1 MNLHDGK
8 SKVSDAALKL
18 RASWVDTQ
26 SEWNDAV
33 SRDFEENHL
42 APLEPKI
49 NTVLRAVE
57 RMQELL
63 SRVEQECR

>member
-8 SKVSDAALKL
+8 SKITDAAAKL
-18 RASWVDTQ
+18 RANWSDVQADWR
-26 SEWNDAV
+26 DAV